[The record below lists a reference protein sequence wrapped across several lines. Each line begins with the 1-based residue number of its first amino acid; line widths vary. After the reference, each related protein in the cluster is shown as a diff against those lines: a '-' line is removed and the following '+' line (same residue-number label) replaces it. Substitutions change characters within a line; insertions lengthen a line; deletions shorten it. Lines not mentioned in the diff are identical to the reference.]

1 MQPKI
6 SIVIPVYNA
15 EKYLTECLN
24 SVVNQTMREIQII
37 CVNDGSPDNSRT
49 ILQDYADRDPRIEII
64 DKPNGGQASARNAAF
79 PNVKGKYT
87 YFVDADDWLELNLC
101 EKTYQKA
108 EETNAEI
115 TLFFYHSYNPDRTV
129 QNWHNN
135 KARSI
140 SPCDKTSVEEKLPIL
155 DLPSAWCKIFRTD
168 FLQINKITFPEGL
181 VHDDTFVN
189 WQAVTLAQKI
199 AVVPERLYHYRH
211 TPGSITLS
219 ISRQSGGDRA
229 LHMVPIYNKIQDF
242 LIESGY
248 YAAYHDTFI
257 SAKLGMW
264 FGRYQILPASLKPRF
279 AEMIRDSLTED
290 DRKFYRDSTNR
301 QLRRLARLFYA
312 MIDGGIIET
321 IRFRICVFIVS
332 VRSTITEWLFQKMHP
347 IDKTER
353 LQIP

>member
-15 EKYLTECLN
+15 EKYLAECLD
-24 SVVNQTMREIQII
+24 SVVNQTMHEIQII
-37 CVNDGSPDNSRT
+37 CVNDGSLDHSRA
-49 ILQDYADRDPRIEII
+49 ILQEYADRDSRIEII
-64 DKPNGGQASARNAAF
+64 DKPNGGQASARNAAYSRIR
-79 PNVKGKYT
+79 GKYT
-87 YFVDADDWLELNLC
+87 YFVDADDWLEHDLG

-108 EETNAEI
+108 EKTNAEI
-115 TLFFYHSYNPDRTV
+115 TLFLYYSYNPNRTV
-129 QNWHNN
+129 QNWHTNQ
-135 KARSI
+135 ALSI
-140 SPCDKTSVEEKLPIL
+140 TPSDKMSVAEKLPIL
-155 DLPSAWCKIFRTD
+155 DLPSAWCKLFRTD
-168 FLQINKITFPEGL
+168 FLQDNKIMFPEGL

-189 WQAVTLAQKI
+189 WQAVTLAKKI
-199 AVVPERLYHYRH
+199 AVIPEQLYHYRH
-211 TPGSITLS
+211 TPGSVTLS

-229 LHMVPIYNKIQDF
+229 LHMVPIYNKIQNF
-242 LIESGY
+242 LHKSGY
-248 YAAYHDTFI
+248 YAAYRDKFI